1 LNPKITEYLNYLKT
15 EKQYSSHTLKN
26 YRIDLIEIDAFLR
39 ENFSQFTKK
48 DSIAWDKVPLFALR
62 SYFSRV
68 HGRLKVRSISRRMAS
83 LRSFYRY
90 MVKRGYLEHNPTLDL
105 AAPKQP
111 QTLPVFL
118 DIEEAFRLMEAPG
131 QGINASKGN
140 GAFHSCRDRAI
151 LELFYTAGLRVGEL
165 TNLKAPDLD
174 LKEGWVRV
182 KGKGR
187 KERLVPVGKRALE
200 AVKKYL
206 EVRSEVSAQAG
217 HEAYLF
223 LGERGRKIHASVITL
238 KLKQYARQ
246 VGVGKKLSP
255 HVLRHT
261 FATHLLNGGA
271 DLRGIQELLGH
282 ASLSTTQKYTHIN
295 LDKLLEVYDKAHPK
309 A

>member
-1 LNPKITEYLNYLKT
+1 MKETMDPKIREYLEYLRTERNY
-15 EKQYSSHTLKN
+15 SAHTLKN
-26 YRIDLIEIDAFLR
+26 YRTDLKEIAAFLR
-39 ENFSQFTKK
+39 EHFSAPANQ
-48 DSIAWDKVPLFALR
+48 DAVRWEQVPLFALR
-62 SYFSRV
+62 SYFSRI
-68 HGRLKVRSISRRMAS
+68 HGRLRSRSIGRRMAS

-90 MVKRGYLEHNPTLDL
+90 MVKRGYLEQNPTLDL

-111 QTLPVFL
+111 QNLPNFL
-118 DIEEAFRLMEAPG
+118 DVEEAFRLMEAPG
-131 QGINASKGN
+131 KGGFASL
-140 GAFHSCRDRAI
+140 RDRAI
-151 LELFYTAGLRVGEL
+151 LELFYTSGLRVGEL
-165 TNLKAPDLD
+165 TGLRSTQID

-182 KGKGR
+182 KGKGG
-187 KERLVPVGKRALE
+187 KERIVPVGQRALQALE
-200 AVKKYL
+200 GYL
-206 EVRSEVSAQAG
+206 GVRSEINPRPG
-217 HEAYLF
+217 HEEYLF
-223 LGERGRKIHASVITL
+223 LGRRGRRIHPSVITKQL
-238 KLKQYARQ
+238 KAYALK

>member
-1 LNPKITEYLNYLKT
+1 MSENFDPKISEYLEYLRTERNY
-15 EKQYSSHTLKN
+15 SAHTLKN
-26 YRIDLIEIDAFLR
+26 YRIDLLDLSAFLR
-39 ENFSQFTKK
+39 ENFSQFIKK
-48 DSIAWDKVPLFALR
+48 ENIDWEKVPLFALR

-90 MVKRGYLEHNPTLDL
+90 MVKRGILEVNPTLDL

-131 QGINASKGN
+131 SSEFA
-140 GAFHSCRDRAI
+140 ACRDRAI

-165 TNLKAPDLD
+165 TQLKAADLD
-174 LKEGWVRV
+174 LKEAWVRV

-187 KERLVPVGKRALE
+187 KERLVPVGERAIQAIE
-200 AVKKYL
+200 KYL
-206 EVRSEVSAQAG
+206 SIRPQVTPIAG
-217 HEAYLF
+217 HEEFIF
-223 LGERGRKIHASVITL
+223 LGERGRRIHPSVITL
-238 KLKQYARQ
+238 NLKQYAAK

-282 ASLSTTQKYTHIN
+282 ASLSTTQKYTHID
-295 LDKLLEVYDKAHPK
+295 LDKLLSVYDKAHPK